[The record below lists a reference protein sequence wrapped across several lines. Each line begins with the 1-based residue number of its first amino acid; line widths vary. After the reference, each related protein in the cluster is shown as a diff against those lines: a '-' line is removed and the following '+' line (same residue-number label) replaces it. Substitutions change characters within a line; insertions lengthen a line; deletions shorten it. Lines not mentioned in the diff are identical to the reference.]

1 MLLEVLLTLS
11 KYLSFLSSFAFV
23 GLLLAM
29 SLLTVNTE
37 GNFSANSLALR
48 RKASLIGLIWF
59 FSSFSYIIATLADI
73 LGVSFTDALDITT
86 VRSFVSQILI
96 GRYLLAQTLA
106 AFIVGYLILRPSA
119 ITITT
124 EFPLIEEGNEIVV
137 TDPNGKRV
145 DTGILTVLGTDAVAE
160 MKPLETSGLY
170 KVTYLLL
177 AEADIPL
184 EGSYTFTYSAVVIS
198 TPSASATPQPSA
210 SATSEPVGSNFGT
223 NLFVI
228 FLLGL
233 SILVLIGMGAYARK
247 IFKEK

>member
-1 MLLEVLLTLS
+1 MKSSGKAILITAALITFLFTPSAQANTLVATS
-11 KYLSFLSSFAFV
+11 PIA
-23 GLLLAM
+23 G
-29 SLLTVNTE
+29 
-37 GNFSANSLALR
+37 
-48 RKASLIGLIWF
+48 
-59 FSSFSYIIATLADI
+59 ATLKA
-73 LGVSFTDALDITT
+73 G
-86 VRSFVSQILI
+86 
-96 GRYLLAQTLA
+96 
-106 AFIVGYLILRPSA
+106 PSA
-119 ITITT
+119 ITIST

-170 KVTYLLL
+170 KVSYLLL

-184 EGSYTFTYSAVVIS
+184 EGSYTFTYSAVVLS
-198 TPSASATPQPSA
+198 TPTASAIPQPSA
-210 SATSEPVGSNFGT
+210 SATAEPVGSNFGT

-228 FLLGL
+228 SLLGL

>member
-1 MLLEVLLTLS
+1 VKS
-11 KYLSFLSSFAFV
+11 
-23 GLLLAM
+23 
-29 SLLTVNTE
+29 N
-37 GNFSANSLALR
+37 
-48 RKASLIGLIWF
+48 RKAILA
-59 FSSFSYIIATLADI
+59 IAALVTLLFAP
-73 LGVSFTDALDITT
+73 A
-86 VRSFVSQILI
+86 
-96 GRYLLAQTLA
+96 AQANTLVA
-106 AFIVGYLILRPSA
+106 TSPIAGSTLKAGPSA

-184 EGSYTFTYSAVVIS
+184 EGSFTFTYSAVVIS
-198 TPSASATPQPSA
+198 TPSASAAPQPSA
-210 SATSEPVGSNFGT
+210 SATSEPIGSNFGT

-233 SILVLIGMGAYARK
+233 SILVLVGMGAYARK
-247 IFKEK
+247 IFKER

>member
-1 MLLEVLLTLS
+1 MKSSGKAILVTAALITFLFSPAAHANTLVATS
-11 KYLSFLSSFAFV
+11 PIAGSTL
-23 GLLLAM
+23 
-29 SLLTVNTE
+29 
-37 GNFSANSLALR
+37 
-48 RKASLIGLIWF
+48 KAG
-59 FSSFSYIIATLADI
+59 
-73 LGVSFTDALDITT
+73 
-86 VRSFVSQILI
+86 
-96 GRYLLAQTLA
+96 
-106 AFIVGYLILRPSA
+106 PSA
-119 ITITT
+119 ITIST

-170 KVTYLLL
+170 KVSYLLL
-177 AEADIPL
+177 SEADIPL
-184 EGSYTFTYSAVVIS
+184 EGFYTFTYSAVVLT

-210 SATSEPVGSNFGT
+210 SATAEPVGSNFGT

>member
-1 MLLEVLLTLS
+1 MKSSRRAILATAALITLLFAPVAQANTLVATS
-11 KYLSFLSSFAFV
+11 PIAGSTL
-23 GLLLAM
+23 
-29 SLLTVNTE
+29 
-37 GNFSANSLALR
+37 
-48 RKASLIGLIWF
+48 KAG
-59 FSSFSYIIATLADI
+59 
-73 LGVSFTDALDITT
+73 
-86 VRSFVSQILI
+86 
-96 GRYLLAQTLA
+96 
-106 AFIVGYLILRPSA
+106 PSA

-170 KVTYLLL
+170 KVSYLLL

-184 EGSYTFTYSAVVIS
+184 EGSFTFTYSAVVLS
-198 TPSASATPQPSA
+198 TPSASAAPQPSA
-210 SATSEPVGSNFGT
+210 SATAEPVGSNFGT

-228 FLLGL
+228 SLLGL
-233 SILVLIGMGAYARK
+233 SILVLVGMGAYARK

>member
-1 MLLEVLLTLS
+1 V
-11 KYLSFLSSFAFV
+11 KSS
-23 GLLLAM
+23 G
-29 SLLTVNTE
+29 
-37 GNFSANSLALR
+37 
-48 RKASLIGLIWF
+48 KA
-59 FSSFSYIIATLADI
+59 
-73 LGVSFTDALDITT
+73 
-86 VRSFVSQILI
+86 ILI
-96 GRYLLAQTLA
+96 SAALITFLFAPAAQANTLVA
-106 AFIVGYLILRPSA
+106 TSPIAGSTLKAGPSA

-124 EFPLIEEGNEIVV
+124 EFPLLDEGNEIVV

-170 KVTYLLL
+170 KVSYLLL

-198 TPSASATPQPSA
+198 TPSASAAPQPSA

>member
-1 MLLEVLLTLS
+1 VTSSGKAILATAALITLLFAPAAQANTLVATTPIAGS
-11 KYLSFLSSFAFV
+11 TL
-23 GLLLAM
+23 
-29 SLLTVNTE
+29 
-37 GNFSANSLALR
+37 
-48 RKASLIGLIWF
+48 KAG
-59 FSSFSYIIATLADI
+59 
-73 LGVSFTDALDITT
+73 
-86 VRSFVSQILI
+86 
-96 GRYLLAQTLA
+96 
-106 AFIVGYLILRPSA
+106 PSA

-184 EGSYTFTYSAVVIS
+184 EGSFTFTYSAVVIS
-198 TPSASATPQPSA
+198 TPSASAAPQPSA
-210 SATSEPVGSNFGT
+210 SATSEPIGSNFGT

-247 IFKEK
+247 IFKER

>member
-1 MLLEVLLTLS
+1 V
-11 KYLSFLSSFAFV
+11 KSSRKAILV
-23 GLLLAM
+23 TAALLAF
-29 SLLTVNTE
+29 LFAPAAQANTLVATSPIA
-37 GNFSANSLALR
+37 GSTL
-48 RKASLIGLIWF
+48 KAG
-59 FSSFSYIIATLADI
+59 
-73 LGVSFTDALDITT
+73 
-86 VRSFVSQILI
+86 
-96 GRYLLAQTLA
+96 
-106 AFIVGYLILRPSA
+106 PSA

-198 TPSASATPQPSA
+198 TPTASAAPQPSA

>member
-1 MLLEVLLTLS
+1 MKSSGKAILAIAALITLLFAPTAQANTLVATS
-11 KYLSFLSSFAFV
+11 PIAGSTL
-23 GLLLAM
+23 
-29 SLLTVNTE
+29 
-37 GNFSANSLALR
+37 
-48 RKASLIGLIWF
+48 KAG
-59 FSSFSYIIATLADI
+59 
-73 LGVSFTDALDITT
+73 
-86 VRSFVSQILI
+86 
-96 GRYLLAQTLA
+96 
-106 AFIVGYLILRPSA
+106 PSA

-124 EFPLIEEGNEIVV
+124 EFPLIEEGNEIAV

-170 KVTYLLL
+170 KVSYLLL
-177 AEADIPL
+177 SEADIPL
-184 EGSYTFTYSAVVIS
+184 EGSYTFTYSAVVLS
-198 TPSASATPQPSA
+198 TPSASAAPQPSA

-233 SILVLIGMGAYARK
+233 SILVLVGMGAYARK

>member
-1 MLLEVLLTLS
+1 V
-11 KYLSFLSSFAFV
+11 KSS
-23 GLLLAM
+23 G
-29 SLLTVNTE
+29 
-37 GNFSANSLALR
+37 
-48 RKASLIGLIWF
+48 KA
-59 FSSFSYIIATLADI
+59 
-73 LGVSFTDALDITT
+73 
-86 VRSFVSQILI
+86 ILI
-96 GRYLLAQTLA
+96 TAALITFLFSPAAQANTLVA
-106 AFIVGYLILRPSA
+106 TSPIAGSTLKAGPSA
-119 ITITT
+119 ITIST

-170 KVTYLLL
+170 KVSYLLL
-177 AEADIPL
+177 SEADIPL
-184 EGSYTFTYSAVVIS
+184 EGFYTFTYSAVVLT
-198 TPSASATPQPSA
+198 TPSASVTPQPSA
-210 SATSEPVGSNFGT
+210 SATAEPVGSNFGT

>member
-1 MLLEVLLTLS
+1 MKSSGKAILVTAALITFLFSPSAQANTLVATS
-11 KYLSFLSSFAFV
+11 PIAGSTL
-23 GLLLAM
+23 
-29 SLLTVNTE
+29 
-37 GNFSANSLALR
+37 
-48 RKASLIGLIWF
+48 KAG
-59 FSSFSYIIATLADI
+59 
-73 LGVSFTDALDITT
+73 
-86 VRSFVSQILI
+86 
-96 GRYLLAQTLA
+96 
-106 AFIVGYLILRPSA
+106 PSA
-119 ITITT
+119 ITIST

-170 KVTYLLL
+170 KVSYLLL
-177 AEADIPL
+177 SEADIPL
-184 EGSYTFTYSAVVIS
+184 EGFYTFTYSAVVLT

-210 SATSEPVGSNFGT
+210 SATAEPVGSNFGT

>member
-1 MLLEVLLTLS
+1 V
-11 KYLSFLSSFAFV
+11 KSS
-23 GLLLAM
+23 
-29 SLLTVNTE
+29 
-37 GNFSANSLALR
+37 
-48 RKASLIGLIWF
+48 RKAILATAALITFLYVPAVQANTLVAT
-59 FSSFSYIIATLADI
+59 SPIAGSTLKA
-73 LGVSFTDALDITT
+73 G
-86 VRSFVSQILI
+86 
-96 GRYLLAQTLA
+96 
-106 AFIVGYLILRPSA
+106 PSA

-170 KVTYLLL
+170 KVSYLLL

-184 EGSYTFTYSAVVIS
+184 EGSFTFTYSAVVLS
-198 TPSASATPQPSA
+198 TPSASATPQPSV
-210 SATSEPVGSNFGT
+210 SATAEPVGSNFGT

-228 FLLGL
+228 SLLGL
-233 SILVLIGMGAYARK
+233 SILVLVGMGAYARK

>member
-1 MLLEVLLTLS
+1 M
-11 KYLSFLSSFAFV
+11 KSS
-23 GLLLAM
+23 
-29 SLLTVNTE
+29 
-37 GNFSANSLALR
+37 
-48 RKASLIGLIWF
+48 RKAILVTAALITFLF
-59 FSSFSYIIATLADI
+59 APAAQANTLVATSPIAGSTLKA
-73 LGVSFTDALDITT
+73 G
-86 VRSFVSQILI
+86 
-96 GRYLLAQTLA
+96 
-106 AFIVGYLILRPSA
+106 PSA

-124 EFPLIEEGNEIVV
+124 EFPLIEEGNEIAV

-184 EGSYTFTYSAVVIS
+184 EGSFTFTYSAIVIS
-198 TPSASATPQPSA
+198 TPSASAAPQPSA
-210 SATSEPVGSNFGT
+210 SATSEPIGSNFGT

-233 SILVLIGMGAYARK
+233 SILVLVGMGAYARK
-247 IFKEK
+247 IFKER

>member
-1 MLLEVLLTLS
+1 M
-11 KYLSFLSSFAFV
+11 KSS
-23 GLLLAM
+23 
-29 SLLTVNTE
+29 
-37 GNFSANSLALR
+37 
-48 RKASLIGLIWF
+48 RKAILVTAALITLLF
-59 FSSFSYIIATLADI
+59 APAAQANTLVATSPIAGSTLKA
-73 LGVSFTDALDITT
+73 G
-86 VRSFVSQILI
+86 
-96 GRYLLAQTLA
+96 
-106 AFIVGYLILRPSA
+106 PSA
-119 ITITT
+119 ISITT

-184 EGSYTFTYSAVVIS
+184 EGLFTFTYSAVVIS
-198 TPSASATPQPSA
+198 TPSAVATPQPSA
-210 SATSEPVGSNFGT
+210 SATSEPIGSTFGT

-228 FLLGL
+228 SLLGL
-233 SILVLIGMGAYARK
+233 SILVLVGMGAYARK

>member
-1 MLLEVLLTLS
+1 VKSSRKTILVTAALIAFLFAPAAQANTLVATS
-11 KYLSFLSSFAFV
+11 PIAGSTL
-23 GLLLAM
+23 
-29 SLLTVNTE
+29 
-37 GNFSANSLALR
+37 
-48 RKASLIGLIWF
+48 KAG
-59 FSSFSYIIATLADI
+59 
-73 LGVSFTDALDITT
+73 
-86 VRSFVSQILI
+86 
-96 GRYLLAQTLA
+96 
-106 AFIVGYLILRPSA
+106 PSA

-124 EFPLIEEGNEIVV
+124 EFPLIEEGNEVVV

-184 EGSYTFTYSAVVIS
+184 EGSFTFTYSAVVLS

-228 FLLGL
+228 SLLGI
-233 SILVLIGMGAYARK
+233 SILVLVGMGAYARK
-247 IFKEK
+247 IFKER

>member
-1 MLLEVLLTLS
+1 M
-11 KYLSFLSSFAFV
+11 KSS
-23 GLLLAM
+23 
-29 SLLTVNTE
+29 
-37 GNFSANSLALR
+37 
-48 RKASLIGLIWF
+48 RKAILATAALIAFLYAPAAQANTLVAT
-59 FSSFSYIIATLADI
+59 SPIAGSTLKA
-73 LGVSFTDALDITT
+73 G
-86 VRSFVSQILI
+86 
-96 GRYLLAQTLA
+96 
-106 AFIVGYLILRPSA
+106 PSA
-119 ITITT
+119 VTITT

-184 EGSYTFTYSAVVIS
+184 EGSFTFTYSAVVIS
-198 TPSASATPQPSA
+198 TPSASAAPQPSA
-210 SATSEPVGSNFGT
+210 SATSEPIGSNFGT

-233 SILVLIGMGAYARK
+233 SILVLVGMGAYARK
-247 IFKEK
+247 IFKER

>member
-1 MLLEVLLTLS
+1 MKSSGKAILVTAALITFLFSPAVHANTLVATS
-11 KYLSFLSSFAFV
+11 PIAGSTL
-23 GLLLAM
+23 
-29 SLLTVNTE
+29 
-37 GNFSANSLALR
+37 
-48 RKASLIGLIWF
+48 KAG
-59 FSSFSYIIATLADI
+59 
-73 LGVSFTDALDITT
+73 
-86 VRSFVSQILI
+86 
-96 GRYLLAQTLA
+96 
-106 AFIVGYLILRPSA
+106 PSA
-119 ITITT
+119 ITIST

-170 KVTYLLL
+170 KVSYLLL
-177 AEADIPL
+177 SEADIPL
-184 EGSYTFTYSAVVIS
+184 EGFYTFTYSAVVLT

-210 SATSEPVGSNFGT
+210 SATAEPVGSNFGT

>member
-1 MLLEVLLTLS
+1 M
-11 KYLSFLSSFAFV
+11 KSS
-23 GLLLAM
+23 G
-29 SLLTVNTE
+29 
-37 GNFSANSLALR
+37 
-48 RKASLIGLIWF
+48 KA
-59 FSSFSYIIATLADI
+59 
-73 LGVSFTDALDITT
+73 
-86 VRSFVSQILI
+86 ILI
-96 GRYLLAQTLA
+96 SAALITFLFAPAAQANTLVA
-106 AFIVGYLILRPSA
+106 TSPIAGSTLKAGPSA

-124 EFPLIEEGNEIVV
+124 EFPLIEEGNDIVV

-198 TPSASATPQPSA
+198 TPSASAAPQPSA

-247 IFKEK
+247 IFKER

>member
-1 MLLEVLLTLS
+1 V
-11 KYLSFLSSFAFV
+11 KSS
-23 GLLLAM
+23 G
-29 SLLTVNTE
+29 
-37 GNFSANSLALR
+37 
-48 RKASLIGLIWF
+48 KA
-59 FSSFSYIIATLADI
+59 
-73 LGVSFTDALDITT
+73 
-86 VRSFVSQILI
+86 ILI
-96 GRYLLAQTLA
+96 SAALITFLFAPAAQANTLVA
-106 AFIVGYLILRPSA
+106 TSPIAGSTLKAGPSA

-124 EFPLIEEGNEIVV
+124 EFPLLDEGNEIVV

-170 KVTYLLL
+170 KVSYLLL

-198 TPSASATPQPSA
+198 TPSASAAPQPSA

-233 SILVLIGMGAYARK
+233 SILVLVGMGAYARK
-247 IFKEK
+247 IFKER